1 MIEFAASQPNNKT
14 SSSTNSS
21 NNIEDL
27 RIENMKL
34 DNQAKQLLEVAEK
47 LEEENKVRLSC

>member
-1 MIEFAASQPNNKT
+1 MIEFAASQSNNKIT
-14 SSSTNSS
+14 SSTNST

-34 DNQAKQLLEVAEK
+34 DNQTKQLLEVAEK